1 MHRNGLE
8 LRVWRTAV
16 LVLMGALALAAALPS
31 RAADLSKLD
40 LSGDWYVLIVYK
52 DSRSEDKTL
61 VHIKDMAWSV
71 QQEPAKMTVAEYPYV
86 VFDEGSEELRKAAMR
101 GHKTW
106 EPEGLVLDTLREHV
120 DVSERAK
127 RSKTLTGDMASGMK
141 SGEGPK
147 ATGKTV
153 DFSRNWDVTW
163 APAKVQIQIVDS
175 MGGSSMLGEMEEAS
189 VYLITDQPSPG
200 ELTGTW
206 SEGEKSGSLRMIRA
220 KEHRVV
226 K

>member
-1 MHRNGLE
+1 MHRIGLE
-8 LRVWRTAV
+8 LRVW
-16 LVLMGALALAAALPS
+16 LILWAALLCAAPA

-40 LSGDWYVLIVYK
+40 LSGDWYVLILYK

-61 VHIKDMAWSV
+61 VHLKDMAWSI
-71 QQEPAKMTVAEYPYV
+71 QQEPGKMTVAEYPYV
-86 VFDEGSEELRKAAMR
+86 VFDEGSEEIRRAAMR
-101 GHKTW
+101 KHTGW
-106 EPEGLVLDTLREHV
+106 QPEGMVLDTLREHV
-120 DVSERAK
+120 DVSDRAK
-127 RSKTLTGDMASGMK
+127 RSKTLSGDVASGMK
-141 SGEGPK
+141 SAGGAK
-147 ATGKTV
+147 ATGKSV
-153 DFSRNWDVTW
+153 DFSRNWDVSW

-175 MGGSSMLGEMEEAS
+175 LGGSSMLGEMEEAS
-189 VYLITDQPSPG
+189 VFAITDQPSAG

>member
-1 MHRNGLE
+1 MRTIGLF
-8 LRVWRTAV
+8 LLAV
-16 LVLMGALALAAALPS
+16 LFAAVPA

-40 LSGDWYVLIVYK
+40 LSGDWYVQILYK

-61 VHIKDMAWSV
+61 VHLKDMAWSI
-71 QQEPAKMTVAEYPYV
+71 QQEAGKMTVAEYPYV
-86 VFDEGSEELRKAAMR
+86 IFDEGSEELRRAAMR
-101 GHKTW
+101 GHKAW
-106 EPEGLVLDTLREHV
+106 QPEGLVLDTLKEHV

-127 RSKTLTGDMASGMK
+127 RSKTLTGDVASGMK
-141 SGEGPK
+141 SAGGAKTE
-147 ATGKTV
+147 GKTV

-175 MGGSSMLGEMEEAS
+175 LGGNAMLGDMSEAS
-189 VYLITDQPSPG
+189 VYLITEQPAPG

-220 KEHRVV
+220 KERRVV

>member
-1 MHRNGLE
+1 MHRIGLE

-16 LVLMGALALAAALPS
+16 LVGALAVAAALPS

-40 LSGDWYVLIVYK
+40 LSGDWYVLILYK
-52 DSRSEDKTL
+52 DTRSEDKAL
-61 VHIKDMAWSV
+61 VHLKDMAWSV
-71 QQEPAKMTVAEYPYV
+71 QQEPAKMAVAEYPYV
-86 VFDEGSEELRKAAMR
+86 IFDEGSEEIRKAAMR
-101 GHKTW
+101 KHTAW

-127 RSKTLTGDMASGMK
+127 RSKTLSGDTASGMK
-141 SGEGPK
+141 SGGGPK

-175 MGGSSMLGEMEEAS
+175 LGGSSMLGELEEAS

>member
-1 MHRNGLE
+1 MHRIGLE
-8 LRVWRTAV
+8 LRIWVS
-16 LVLMGALALAAALPS
+16 ALLLCLAAAPA

-40 LSGDWYVLIVYK
+40 LSGDWYVLLLYK
-52 DSRSEDKTL
+52 DSRSEDKAL
-61 VHIKDMAWSV
+61 VHLKDMAWSI
-71 QQEPAKMTVAEYPYV
+71 QQESGKMTVAEYPYV
-86 VFDEGSEELRKAAMR
+86 VFDEGSEEIRRAAMR
-101 GHKTW
+101 MHTEWK
-106 EPEGLVLDTLREHV
+106 PEGLVLDTLREHV

-127 RSKTLTGDMASGMK
+127 RTKTLTGDFASGMK
-141 SGEGPK
+141 SAGGGGGT
-147 ATGKTV
+147 AKTV

-163 APAKVQIQIVDS
+163 SPAKVQVQIVDS
-175 MGGSSMLGEMEEAS
+175 LGGGTSMLGEMEEAS
-189 VYLITDQPSPG
+189 VFAITDQPSPG